1 MTGEITQIKLDGEN
15 YPKLLSQIPDPP
27 KQLYCRGNFN
37 LLNSECIGIV
47 GTRKLTSYGRES
59 AQYITRGMATAGFTI
74 VSGLAMGIDAVAH
87 QAALDIGGK
96 TIAVLGGGV
105 DNKSISPQ
113 INFNLAM
120 NVLKNNGLI
129 VSEYPEGFHPNEKT
143 FPQRNRIISGLSRG
157 VVIVEADKES
167 GALITAYC
175 ALDQN
180 RDVFAVPGNIFSN
193 KSIGSNE
200 LIKRGAKLI
209 TSARDITDE
218 YGYNLNI
225 FDPVRGKM
233 PAEGGSSADR
243 VPQEWGCPHSEN
255 HALQAG
261 RTSNGAGSTLL
272 KDAILAILQDEG
284 ESSADGIIDHL
295 PSIDT
300 SDILSSLS
308 VLEINGLIKKSG
320 NGKYRIA

>member
-1 MTGEITQIKLDGEN
+1 MTWPIEKIPLDNKN
-15 YPKLLSQIPDPP
+15 YPKLLSQIADPP

-37 LLNSECIGIV
+37 LLNSECVGVV
-47 GTRKLTSYGRES
+47 GTRKLTPYGKES
-59 AQYITRGMATAGFTI
+59 AQYITRGLATAGFTI

-87 QAALDIGGK
+87 QAALDTGGK

-105 DNKSISPQ
+105 DNRSIGPQ
-113 INFNLAM
+113 INFKLAM
-120 NVLKNNGLI
+120 DILQNNGLI

-200 LIKRGAKLI
+200 LIKKGAKLI
-209 TSARDITDE
+209 TSAQDITDE

-225 FDPVRGKM
+225 FDKSGDDM
-233 PAEGGSSADR
+233 
-243 VPQEWGCPHSEN
+243 
-255 HALQAG
+255 
-261 RTSNGAGSTLL
+261 ST
-272 KDAILAILQDEG
+272 KNPIHKNILDILRDKG
-284 ESSADGIIDHL
+284 ESSADGIIAYL
-295 PSIDT
+295 PLIDT

-308 VLEINGLIKKSG
+308 VLEINGLIKQSG
-320 NGKYRIA
+320 NGKYRII

>member
-1 MTGEITQIKLDGEN
+1 MTWPIEKIPLDNKN
-15 YPKLLSQIPDPP
+15 YPKLLSQIADPP

-37 LLNSECIGIV
+37 LLNSECVGVV
-47 GTRKLTSYGRES
+47 GTRKLTPYGKES
-59 AQYITRGMATAGFTI
+59 AQYITRGLATAGFTI

-87 QAALDIGGK
+87 QAALDTGGK

-105 DNKSISPQ
+105 DNRSIGPQ
-113 INFNLAM
+113 INFKLAM
-120 NVLKNNGLI
+120 DILQNNGLI

-200 LIKRGAKLI
+200 LIKKGAKLI
-209 TSARDITDE
+209 TSAQDITDE

-225 FDPVRGKM
+225 FDKSGDDM
-233 PAEGGSSADR
+233 
-243 VPQEWGCPHSEN
+243 
-255 HALQAG
+255 
-261 RTSNGAGSTLL
+261 ST
-272 KDAILAILQDEG
+272 KNPIHKNILDILRDKG
-284 ESSADGIIDHL
+284 ESSADGIIAYL
-295 PSIDT
+295 PLIDT

-308 VLEINGLIKKSG
+308 VLEINGLIKQSG
-320 NGKYRIA
+320 NGKYRTI

>member
-1 MTGEITQIKLDGEN
+1 M
-15 YPKLLSQIPDPP
+15 
-27 KQLYCRGNFN
+27 
-37 LLNSECIGIV
+37 LNSECVGVV
-47 GTRKLTSYGRES
+47 GTRKLTPYGKES
-59 AQYITRGMATAGFTI
+59 AQYITRGLATAGFTI

-87 QAALDIGGK
+87 QAALDTGGK

-105 DNKSISPQ
+105 DNRSIGPQ
-113 INFNLAM
+113 INFKLAM
-120 NVLKNNGLI
+120 DILQNNGLI

-200 LIKRGAKLI
+200 LIKKGAKLI
-209 TSARDITDE
+209 TSAQDITDE

-225 FDPVRGKM
+225 FDKSGDDM
-233 PAEGGSSADR
+233 
-243 VPQEWGCPHSEN
+243 
-255 HALQAG
+255 
-261 RTSNGAGSTLL
+261 ST
-272 KDAILAILQDEG
+272 KNPIHKNILDILRDKG
-284 ESSADGIIDHL
+284 ESSADGIIAYL
-295 PSIDT
+295 PLIDT

-308 VLEINGLIKKSG
+308 VLEINGLIKQSG
-320 NGKYRIA
+320 NGKYRII